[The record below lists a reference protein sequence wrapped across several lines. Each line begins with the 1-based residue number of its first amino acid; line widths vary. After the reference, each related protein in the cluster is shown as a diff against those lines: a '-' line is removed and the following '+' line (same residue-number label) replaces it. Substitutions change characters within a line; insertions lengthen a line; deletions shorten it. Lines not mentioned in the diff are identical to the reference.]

1 MTTPFDRIRKLIH
14 LSIRV
19 TGESDEW
26 SVTID
31 GIEESYESPPSVPN
45 REELL
50 QEEARAVLE
59 HQLETLNDIDDKA
72 ARTVRITALLVGAV
86 FGAISFGDASSLIVN
101 QYTWWGSVSLILA
114 VVLGM
119 TTYSQSSPYV
129 GPKPDDWERL
139 LEAGSSSAEMVETL
153 ISEGY
158 SGWVDYNDTVNE
170 IDSYFLE
177 LTQWALATSLIL
189 FGVGLTVEFV
199 PRASYVPQRPS
210 FAGFSYSL
218 SVFPLTPASVPVL
231 ALFVVSA
238 LLYLYSLVVK
248 SRTP

>member
-1 MTTPFDRIRKLIH
+1 MATPFDRVRKLIH
-14 LSIRV
+14 LSIRL
-19 TGESDEW
+19 TGEDDEW
-26 SVTID
+26 CVSID
-31 GIEESYESPPSVPN
+31 GIEENYDDLSSTTN

-59 HQLETLNDIDDKA
+59 HQLDTLNDIDDKA
-72 ARTVRITALLVGAV
+72 ARTVRITALLVGAI

-139 LEAGSSSAEMVETL
+139 LETSSSRAEMLDTL
-153 ISEGY
+153 VSEGY
-158 SGWVDYNDTVNE
+158 SGWVEYNDTVNE

-177 LTQWALATSLIL
+177 LTQWALATSLLL
-189 FGVGLTVEFV
+189 FGVGLTAEFV
-199 PRASYVPQRPS
+199 PSASYVPQLPS
-210 FAGFSYSL
+210 LARFSYSL
-218 SVFPLTPASVPVL
+218 SVFPLTPASTPVL
-231 ALFVVSA
+231 VLFVVST